1 MANVKYLS
9 YDGLNHYTEKLKSK
23 FDAAEK
29 SIISIANSLSS
40 LQESLDT
47 HTHTSFDDMV
57 CFNSDI
63 HLCNSYANTGGTIY
77 FGDTIHDEYNP
88 YTFISETA
96 DDNLVIQSSN
106 VHLIS
111 GSRYTPEDYADGA
124 DDIYTDGYLDDCTCV
139 SLNDSN
145 LILHSRRDVM
155 YNQSK
160 MDINPDSIIF
170 NSKSEFGS
178 TRFVINDMRYI
189 NNDLSEDNCTY
200 SSNKV
205 VAPGF
210 VIDNGDNYPFELS
223 DYLLTADG
231 GIKPVDDIMSLADA
245 MVFKGTIIVNSQLP
259 ATHKQGWTYRVNT
272 AGTYVGQK
280 CEVGDLIICITD
292 GTSANNAHWTVAQT
306 NTDGVVSGP
315 ASSVSGNIAA
325 FNTTNGKSIYDTG
338 LKLSNIATSGHTHTQ
353 YAPTSHTHTQY
364 ALISNSFIT
373 NRDVTDSLTSA
384 QITSYADLSTSA
396 AGQSAF
402 KALKSG
408 SYKVDRSGHTELLIN
423 LGTNSG
429 STSALEFLTH
439 YIHNDRLRVRKVID
453 NNRVSG
459 EFKEL
464 AWYSDIPTI
473 PTSLKNPNS
482 LTIQGNGTTL
492 TNGVY
497 DGSAAKTVN
506 ITPAIIGA
514 ASSTHTHTQYISLAK
529 LEEVED
535 ALSQGMHD
543 MARDITSMS
552 GEIDNIKNSA
562 GKIKTTT
569 GTNTGTYYL
578 IGSATSATN
587 VDDTLYKYNGVYV
600 KGTNIALY
608 CSGGF
613 YETSDETKK
622 NFLEDIEVDLDKLS
636 KLPKKYFSWK
646 NDKENTRQLGTS
658 AQAVKELYP
667 EIVSG
672 DEGDLTI
679 DYAKL
684 SVIALKGIDVLNDK
698 VKQLEDR
705 LSKIEELLSK

>member
-9 YDGLNHYTEKLKSK
+9 YDGLTHYTEKLFKIIQDNERVTA
-23 FDAAEK
+23 DALTDL
-29 SIISIANSLSS
+29 NTR
-40 LQESLDT
+40 LDT

-63 HLCNSYANTGGTIY
+63 HLCNYEQNTGGTIY
-77 FGDTIHDEYNP
+77 FGDSIHNDEYNP

-111 GSRYTPEDYADGA
+111 GSRYTPEDYADAAG
-124 DDIYTDGYLDDCTCV
+124 DIYTDGYLDDCTCV

-145 LILHSRRDVM
+145 LILHSRRDAM
-155 YNQSK
+155 YSQSK

-170 NSKSEFGS
+170 NSKGEFGS

-189 NNDLSEDNCTY
+189 SNDLSEDNCTY
-200 SSNKV
+200 SSNMV

-245 MVFKGTIIVNSQLP
+245 MVFKGTIIVNNQLP

-292 GTSANNAHWTVAQT
+292 GTSKNDSHWTVAQT

-315 ASSVSGNIAA
+315 TSSVSGNIAA
-325 FNTTNGKSIYDTG
+325 FNATNGKSIYDTG

-353 YAPTSHTHTQY
+353 YAP
-364 ALISNSFIT
+364 INNSFIV
-373 NRDVTDSLTSA
+373 NRIQTDNLTSS
-384 QITSYADLSTSA
+384 QITAYADLSTSTV
-396 AGQSAF
+396 GHSDF
-402 KALKSG
+402 KLLNSG
-408 SYKVDRSGHTELLIN
+408 SYTVARSDHSDLLIN
-423 LGTNSG
+423 LGANSG
-429 STSALEFLTH
+429 SASALEFLTN
-439 YIHNDRLRVRKVID
+439 YNNTSRLKVRKVID

-473 PTSLKNPNS
+473 PTALKNPYS
-482 LTIQGNGTTL
+482 LTIQGNGTTIDS
-492 TNGVY
+492 Y
-497 DGSAAKTVN
+497 DGSSAKTIN
-506 ITPAIIGA
+506 ITPVSIGA
-514 ASSTHTHTQYISLAK
+514 AATSHTHTEFITLDK

-535 ALSQGMHD
+535 VLSQGMLD
-543 MARDITSMS
+543 MAGDITSMS

-562 GKIKTTT
+562 GKIQTTT

-587 VDDTLYKYNGVYV
+587 VDDTLYKYSGIYV
-600 KGTNIALY
+600 KATSSTNLALY

-672 DEGDLTI
+672 DEGNLTI